1 VYVKMTPC
9 DALVP
14 QPGGGRALPLAPRA
28 RLTSCTMATER
39 IDEVLSQLTL
49 TALLGQYRECSAQHM
64 HSYTLTW
71 QVPAFT
77 IGVSGVL
84 VASTFG
90 YDVPEVVRAIVSAV
104 GAIFV
109 LAMTVALE
117 RNRILQLHRRKDLIA
132 IEDRLMAA
140 GVDPLIWDF
149 SKFLEEARSGAFPG
163 SRFYVYRLVEFFGL
177 LRDLMLLV
185 VMLLVGLSGYW
196 LVKALTG

>member
-1 VYVKMTPC
+1 
-9 DALVP
+9 
-14 QPGGGRALPLAPRA
+14 
-28 RLTSCTMATER
+28 MATER
-39 IDEVLSQLTL
+39 IDEEISQLTL
-49 TALLGQYRECSAQHM
+49 TALLGQYKECSAQHM

-84 VASTFG
+84 VAATFG
-90 YDVPEVVRAIVSAV
+90 YDVPEVVRAIVAAV

-132 IEDRLMAA
+132 IEDRLTAV
-140 GVDPLIWDF
+140 GVDPLVWEF
-149 SKFLEEARSGAFPG
+149 SRFVDEARSGALPG
-163 SRFYVYRLVEFFGL
+163 SRFYVYRLIEFFGL

-185 VMLLVGLSGYW
+185 IVLLVGLSGYW
-196 LVKALTG
+196 LVEALR

>member
-1 VYVKMTPC
+1 VAVHRGT
-9 DALVP
+9 
-14 QPGGGRALPLAPRA
+14 
-28 RLTSCTMATER
+28 RLTPRLMPPNGTKEE
-39 IDEVLSQLTL
+39 ISQLTL

-84 VASTFG
+84 VAATFG
-90 YDVPEVVRAIVSAV
+90 YDVPEVVRAVLAAV
-104 GAIFV
+104 GAVFV

-117 RNRILQLHRRKDLIA
+117 RNRILQLHRRKDLMA
-132 IEDRLMAA
+132 IEKRLKAA
-140 GVDPLIWDF
+140 GVDPLVWEF
-149 SKFLEEARSGAFPG
+149 SRFLEEARSGGFPG
-163 SRFYVYRLVEFFGL
+163 NRFYVYRLVEFFGL

-185 VMLLVGLSGYW
+185 VVLLAGLSGFW

>member
-1 VYVKMTPC
+1 
-9 DALVP
+9 
-14 QPGGGRALPLAPRA
+14 
-28 RLTSCTMATER
+28 MATQR
-39 IDEVLSQLTL
+39 IDEEISQLTL

-77 IGVSGVL
+77 IGISGVL

-90 YDVPEVVRAIVSAV
+90 YDVPEIVRAIVSAV

-109 LAMTVALE
+109 LAMTIALE
-117 RNRILQLHRRKDLIA
+117 RNRILQLHRRNDLIA
-132 IEDRLMAA
+132 IEGRLTQA
-140 GVDPLIWDF
+140 GVDPLVWEF
-149 SKFLEEARSGAFPG
+149 SRFIDEARSGAFPG
-163 SRFYVYRLVEFFGL
+163 SQFYVYRLVEFFGL
-177 LRDLMLLV
+177 LRNLMLLV

>member
-1 VYVKMTPC
+1 MV
-9 DALVP
+9 
-14 QPGGGRALPLAPRA
+14 
-28 RLTSCTMATER
+28 TER
-39 IDEVLSQLTL
+39 VDEALSQLTL

-84 VASTFG
+84 VAATFG
-90 YDVPEVVRAIVSAV
+90 YDVPEVIRAIVSAV

-109 LAMTVALE
+109 FAMTIALE

-132 IEDRLMAA
+132 IEGRLTEA
-140 GVDPLIWDF
+140 GVDPLVWEF
-149 SKFLEEARSGAFPG
+149 SRFIDEARSGAFPG

-177 LRDLMLLV
+177 LRNLMLLV
-185 VMLLVGLSGYW
+185 VVLLVGLSGYW
-196 LVKALTG
+196 LVKALLG

>member
-1 VYVKMTPC
+1 
-9 DALVP
+9 
-14 QPGGGRALPLAPRA
+14 
-28 RLTSCTMATER
+28 MATER
-39 IDEVLSQLTL
+39 SDEPLSQLTL

-77 IGVSGVL
+77 IGVTGVL
-84 VASTFG
+84 VAATFG
-90 YDVPEVVRAIVSAV
+90 YDVPEIVRAIVSAV

-132 IEDRLMAA
+132 IEGRLTEA
-140 GVDPLIWDF
+140 GVDPLVWEF
-149 SKFLEEARSGAFPG
+149 SRFIDEARSGAFPG

-185 VMLLVGLSGYW
+185 VILLVSLSGYW

>member
-1 VYVKMTPC
+1 MT
-9 DALVP
+9 
-14 QPGGGRALPLAPRA
+14 
-28 RLTSCTMATER
+28 ATER
-39 IDEVLSQLTL
+39 IDEALSQLTL

-77 IGVSGVL
+77 IGVTGVL
-84 VASTFG
+84 VAATFG

-109 LAMTVALE
+109 LAMTIALE

-132 IEDRLMAA
+132 IEDRLTEA
-140 GVDPLIWDF
+140 GVDPLVWEF
-149 SKFLEEARSGAFPG
+149 SRFIDEARSGAFPG

-177 LRDLMLLV
+177 LRDLMLVV